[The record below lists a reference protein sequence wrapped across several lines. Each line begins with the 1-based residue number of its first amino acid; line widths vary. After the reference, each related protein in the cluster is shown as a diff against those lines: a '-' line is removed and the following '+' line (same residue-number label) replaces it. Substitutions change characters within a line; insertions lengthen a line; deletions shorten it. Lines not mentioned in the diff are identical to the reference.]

1 LCCFLVEVNSSD
13 NISDL
18 EARAARV
25 TANATKAGDAEDSDA
40 DDGLSDKST
49 NSLAQG

>member
-1 LCCFLVEVNSSD
+1 LFLVEVNSSD

-18 EARAARV
+18 EARAAGV
-25 TANATKAGDAEDSDA
+25 AADTTKARDADDSDA
-40 DDGLSDKST
+40 DDGLSDKSN